1 MLELLAQGW
10 SALGDVL
17 SPHGPAVNAAKS
29 YAPGD
34 FSIHFFLQL
43 AIIIAAC
50 RVVGWI
56 GQRFL
61 GQPQV
66 VGEMIAGVLLGPS
79 LFGLVAPDLQAAIF
93 PKETRNVLYTG
104 AQLGVGLYMFLVGLT
119 LRLDHFRTKAK
130 SAAGVSAAGIA
141 APFALA
147 ALITPWLLQVP
158 GLFTPGISTGN
169 ATLFM
174 GACIALTAF
183 PMLARIINER
193 GLANSSL
200 GTLSLTAGA
209 FDDAASWCVL
219 AVVLATFGG
228 GPGVA
233 VIAIGGAVLYVTFMV
248 TVGHRLLA
256 PLGRAVEAR
265 GEMSMQVLAI
275 TLGLFCLS
283 AFLMD
288 AIGIHAIFGGFL
300 LGACMP
306 RGLFV
311 AEMKRKVEPLAVVL
325 LLPMFFTYSGLNTRM
340 DMVNSG
346 SLLFIALGILAVS
359 ILAKFGACYA
369 AARLA
374 GEDNRTALGIGA
386 LMNSRGLMELIIINI
401 GLQKGIIGPT
411 LFSMLVLMAIV
422 TTVMA
427 TPLFEA
433 VYGRRARASGE
444 LDAVDEREMA
454 TSA

>member
-1 MLELLAQGW
+1 MLDLLTQGW
-10 SALGDVL
+10 TALGDVL
-17 SPHGPAVNAAKS
+17 APHGPAVNAAKS

-79 LFGLVAPDLQAAIF
+79 LFGLIAPDLQAAIF

-158 GLFTPGISTGN
+158 GLFTPGISTSN

-219 AVVLATFGG
+219 AVVLATFGA

-233 VIAIGGAVLYVTFMV
+233 VIAIGGALLYVLFMV

-275 TLGLFCLS
+275 TLALFCLS

-311 AEMKRKVEPLAVVL
+311 IEMKRKVEPLAVVL

-340 DMVNSG
+340 DMVNSLP
-346 SLLFIALGILAVS
+346 LLLVALGILAVS

-369 AARLA
+369 AARIA

-444 LDAVDEREMA
+444 LAPVDERELA
-454 TSA
+454 TAA